1 MKNAQEYPEILSV
14 KEAAKLAR
22 VGTAQIYAL
31 ARTPGFPAKR
41 FGKII
46 RIHRDSFL
54 QWLAKN

>member
-14 KEAAKLAR
+14 KEAAAIAR
-22 VGTAQIYAL
+22 VGAAQIYAL
-31 ARTPGFPAKR
+31 AKVPGFPARR

-54 QWLAKN
+54 KWLAEN